1 VANFSVACTRSW
13 KNAEGEEQSDTEWF
27 NVVAWGELA
36 EVSKRFLSKGSL
48 VYVEGRL
55 QTRTWQDDEGLNH
68 KSTEITARDI
78 MLLSGDDI

>member
-1 VANFSVACTRSW
+1 
-13 KNAEGEEQSDTEWF
+13 
-27 NVVAWGELA
+27 VAWGELA